1 MDTMFNKRNLRDSS
15 LEGMQFKLSTII
27 SRETHEKLDNP
38 ECFLS
43 AEQLNLLDRSRGL
56 YLRYSVSNISHV
68 CLDKRK
74 EKKLF
79 SRLASIVRIQLSNG
93 EHILLGFRH
102 DSDQS
107 VFIQK
112 LENYLRQHRQKKAND
127 TNQTPS
133 KGVGV
138 AGIMQSRKEQVQQ
151 GEEQLHN
158 AFKDLESLMSQVKGL
173 VELAQKYQGSLLES
187 KVGEDM
193 KEVVE
198 FRNMAASLGVDNPVT
213 RAQLGGHGD
222 EFHRQLAMEV
232 YRTIE
237 KPLRKN
243 GGVMNLIDVYCWVI
257 RARTTTELI
266 SPDDLLAACEMFGR
280 LHVPIHLSILESG
293 VIILE
298 AGFMNDDEIA
308 KKIFELVQSKTS
320 LNAVEYASVA
330 NIPLLRA
337 VSRLEFCEQKGLICR
352 DEFEENIRFFPNLYF

>member
-1 MDTMFNKRNLRDSS
+1 MFNKLKLRDSS
-15 LEGMQFKLSTII
+15 LDGVRFKLSTVITK
-27 SRETHEKLDNP
+27 ETREKLDNP

-43 AEQLNLLDRSRGL
+43 TEQLNLLDPSRGL

-68 CLDKRK
+68 CLDKKR
-74 EKKLF
+74 EKKFF
-79 SRLASIVRIQLSNG
+79 SRLVSVVRIQLTNG
-93 EHILLGFRH
+93 EHVLLGFRH

-112 LENYLRQHRQKKAND
+112 LEQYIRQHKQKK
-127 TNQTPS
+127 TNETSQTSP

-138 AGIMQSRKEQVQQ
+138 AGIMQTRKEQVQQ
-151 GEEQLHN
+151 REEQLQN

-198 FRNMAASLGVDNPVT
+198 FRNMAASLGVENPVT
-213 RAQLGGHGD
+213 RAQLGGHGN

-243 GGVMNLIDVYCWVI
+243 GGMMNLIDVYCWLI
-257 RARTTTELI
+257 RARTTTELV
-266 SPDDLLAACEMFGR
+266 SPDDLLAACEMFGK
-280 LHVPIHLSILESG
+280 LHIPIHLSRLESG

-308 KKIFELVQSKTS
+308 KKILEIVQSKAS
-320 LNAVEYASVA
+320 LNAVEYASLV

-337 VSRLEFCEQKGLICR
+337 VSRLEFCEQMGFLCR

>member
-1 MDTMFNKRNLRDSS
+1 MFNKLKLRDSS
-15 LEGMQFKLSTII
+15 LDGVRFKLSTVITK
-27 SRETHEKLDNP
+27 ETREKLDNP

-43 AEQLNLLDRSRGL
+43 TEQLNLLDPSRERRNSFL
-56 YLRYSVSNISHV
+56 VS
-68 CLDKRK
+68 
-74 EKKLF
+74 
-79 SRLASIVRIQLSNG
+79 SRC
-93 EHILLGFRH
+93 
-102 DSDQS
+102 DQS

-112 LENYLRQHRQKKAND
+112 LEQYIRQHKQKK
-127 TNQTPS
+127 TNETSQTSP

-138 AGIMQSRKEQVQQ
+138 AGIMQTRKEQVQQ
-151 GEEQLHN
+151 REEQLQN

-187 KVGEDM
+187 K
-193 KEVVE
+193 
-198 FRNMAASLGVDNPVT
+198 NPVT
-213 RAQLGGHGD
+213 RAQLGGHGN

-243 GGVMNLIDVYCWVI
+243 GGMMNLIDVYCWLI
-257 RARTTTELI
+257 RARTTTELV
-266 SPDDLLAACEMFGR
+266 SPDDL
-280 LHVPIHLSILESG
+280 LESG

-308 KKIFELVQSKTS
+308 KKILEIVQSKAS
-320 LNAVEYASVA
+320 LNAVEYASLV

-337 VSRLEFCEQKGLICR
+337 VSRLEFCEQMGFLCR